1 MQKKKQNELRS
12 ALSQTCKV
20 YCISWKD
27 ERWSASKE
35 DLKNLNALIKA
46 NAKPKLS
53 LFRRIINMIFYLKR
67 VTKWITKSGFG
78 S

>member
-1 MQKKKQNELRS
+1 MPKKKQNESQHPLRPN
-12 ALSQTCKV
+12 CKV

-35 DLKNLNALIKA
+35 YLKELNAIIKA
-46 NAKPKLS
+46 NTKPKKS
-53 LFRRIINMIFYLKR
+53 LFYRGINMIFSLKR
-67 VTKWITKSGFG
+67 VMKWITKSGFG